1 MTTVYY
7 NWRPGE
13 TRAFPLGFRMITP
26 GEEVFSDEEVGRES
40 EMEISISFQEC
51 WDGENLDSHDH
62 MSHVAFRLGE
72 RDDAPCPN
80 THPVRLPRLDFFIR
94 WFNTPRATWRFSD
107 ENNPLRFHADYI
119 SGWDED
125 FLQQLLDG
133 GDGDVDSQVN
143 FRAGILHQGDDQELI
158 QRMNANAVPQVDTSC
173 ITSEVID
180 NIIDLPTGT
189 CSGTLVSPFGECGGP
204 SPPSA
209 SPTKSPTKYP
219 SALPTKNVS
228 TNLSHVSSCQQL
240 ILHTELVFSPY
251 TYNSP
256 RHRLPRILRKHLF
269 SHHHL
274 HHLPIVQRRP
284 Q

>member
-1 MTTVYY
+1 
-7 NWRPGE
+7 
-13 TRAFPLGFRMITP
+13 
-26 GEEVFSDEEVGRES
+26 
-40 EMEISISFQEC
+40 
-51 WDGENLDSHDH
+51 
-62 MSHVAFRLGE
+62 
-72 RDDAPCPN
+72 
-80 THPVRLPRLDFFIR
+80 
-94 WFNTPRATWRFSD
+94 
-107 ENNPLRFHADYI
+107 
-119 SGWDED
+119 
-125 FLQQLLDG
+125 
-133 GDGDVDSQVN
+133 VDSQVN

-189 CSGTLVSPFGECGGP
+189 CSGTLISPFGECGGP

-274 HHLPIVQRRP
+274 HHLPIVQHRP